1 MNPSITSPGP
11 TNGKALLT
19 IRGKRAVDDT
29 LRKVLLVCGIFSSV
43 LYIFMN
49 IIGSMYFE
57 GYSSVSQ
64 TVSELSAI
72 GAPSRAL
79 WIPLCILYSLLMAA
93 FGWGVRQSAFRN
105 RPLLIAG
112 TLFIVHGIIGLYW
125 PPMHLRGMVFSLTDA
140 MHIVYAIVT
149 VLLMMFAIGFG
160 AAAFGK
166 YFRLYSI
173 ATLVIFLVFG
183 TLTGMDG
190 PRIAANQPTPWV
202 GVWERINIGAFLLWV
217 IVLATMLLRADRDAR
232 PDTK

>member
-11 TNGKALLT
+11 TNGKTPLT
-19 IRGKRAVDDT
+19 IAGKSVVSDT
-29 LRKVLLVCGIFSSV
+29 LRKVLLGCGIISSV
-43 LYIFMN
+43 LYVFMN
-49 IIGSMYFE
+49 IIGAMHFE

-79 WIPLCILYSLLMAA
+79 WVPLCILYSLLMAA

-112 TLFIVHGIIGLYW
+112 TLFIVYGIIGLYW

-149 VLLMMFAIGFG
+149 VLLMMLAIGFG

-173 ATLVIFLVFG
+173 ATLVIFFVFG

-190 PRIAANQPTPWV
+190 PRIAANLPTPWV

-217 IVLATMLLRADRDAR
+217 IILATMLLRADRNAR
-232 PDTK
+232 PDIE